1 MMNARRRI
9 DHVVVAVRDLDAAG
23 TFFQRL
29 GFQVGARNRHPWGTE
44 NRLIQC
50 RSSFIELITVGD
62 AAGVIPDHAPGQFS
76 FGAFVRD
83 FLGRREGMAM
93 LVLDSAD
100 AEADAAGFAR
110 AGIGAFQPFF
120 FERKG
125 KRPDGSEASV
135 AFTLAFA
142 VDKQA
147 PGCGFFVC
155 QQHVPENFWTP
166 AFQRHDVGA
175 QDIVE
180 IGMSATDPWAHADFL
195 SHFSGAE
202 AERDGDAGLRIGLR
216 GGAMGAVAR
225 QGVAE
230 ASAAASGAAAAKGR
244 RRAQAD
250 GSFAQTPVF
259 DWDTLRLLGRMF
271 FVMAVCMV
279 FFFLVTLLS
288 ASGGLKCGGR
298 FFFPRANRHSE

>member
-1 MMNARRRI
+1 MKDARRRI

-50 RSSFIELITVGD
+50 RTSFIELITVGD

-93 LVLDSAD
+93 LVLDSVD
-100 AEADAAGFAR
+100 AEADAADFAR

-125 KRPDGSEASV
+125 KRPDGSETSV

-216 GGAMGAVAR
+216 GGAIEVLPDTGTTAPAAFRSITIAVADID
-225 QGVAE
+225 V
-230 ASAAASGAAAAKGR
+230 AAARSRDAGIDFETSGNR
-244 RRAQAD
+244 LRIPAD
-250 GSFAQTPVF
+250 VAYGLEILFEARGTPVS
-259 DWDTLRLLGRMF
+259 TPGT
-271 FVMAVCMV
+271 AA
-279 FFFLVTLLS
+279 T
-288 ASGGLKCGGR
+288 
-298 FFFPRANRHSE
+298 